1 LPALFLYQAA
11 QAPGRSPGHS
21 PASGVD
27 RLLPTPKRVKLTA
40 GAAEGDHPLTAFDKA
55 LLQAGIGN
63 LNLIK
68 VSSILPPQCV
78 YEEDFPVPPGSLT
91 PTAYGQLTCS
101 EPGREI
107 SAAIGLGF
115 SRDDYG
121 VIMEFSGYCGEEEAR
136 RRVEDM
142 VREAFEV
149 RGKEL
154 ADIRVVAVSH
164 RVQKTAAVVAAAVLW
179 Y

>member
-1 LPALFLYQAA
+1 M
-11 QAPGRSPGHS
+11 
-21 PASGVD
+21 
-27 RLLPTPKRVKLTA
+27 LPTPKRVKLTA
-40 GAAEGDHPLTAFDKA
+40 GAAEGDQPLTAFDKA

-68 VSSILPPQCV
+68 VSSILPPRCT
-78 YEEDFPVPPGSLT
+78 YEEEFPIPPGSLT
-91 PTAYGQLTCS
+91 PTAYGTLVST
-101 EPGREI
+101 EPGKEI
-107 SAAIGLGF
+107 SAAIALGF

-136 RRVEDM
+136 SRVEAM
-142 VREAFEV
+142 VREAFAI

-154 ADIRVVAVSH
+154 VDIRTVAVSH
-164 RVQKTAAVVAAAVLW
+164 RVEKTGAVVAAAVLW